1 MVYTPIWGTGFEMG
15 SKEVVVASGITGTV
29 AIETSTKHTGAYAL
43 RIYGATSPDGVFKI
57 PLDEAQAE
65 LYVAAWLNASNDPDA
80 PTWFRFITSDGLY
93 VGLEND
99 ASKWNAYLNG
109 SLMVAGSVS
118 APGGT
123 WHLVEL
129 YVTVSNS
136 GVLQTKIDGVA
147 DIDYS
152 GDTQPGA
159 GTTIVQVECRQEGS
173 VGHNPNFYVDDITIA
188 TGDWIGDV
196 RYDAALVPTA
206 DTAVKWWEP
215 STGADNYALLD
226 ELPPS
231 DVDYISSGSPG
242 SKDLYEM
249 ADWTLADP
257 TYEVQFI
264 VDWIRAKKDV
274 AGDQQIRSVIKSGA
288 TESSGGSVDLGTVY
302 QYYGRILTTDPDTA
316 VAWDEAGIDGL
327 QAGQEYL

>member
-1 MVYTPIWGTGFEMG
+1 MVYTPIWGTGLEMG
-15 SKEVVVASGITGTV
+15 SKEVVVASDISGTV

-43 RIYGATSPDGVFKI
+43 RIYGDTSPDGVFQI
-57 PLDEAQAE
+57 TLDEAQTE
-65 LYVAAWLNASNDPDA
+65 LYVSAWINASNDSEA
-80 PTWFRFITSDGLY
+80 PSWFRYTVSDGLY
-93 VGLEND
+93 VGLRSNSAYWD
-99 ASKWNAYLNG
+99 AYLNG
-109 SLMVAGSVS
+109 VLMATGAVS

-129 YVTVSNS
+129 HISISDS
-136 GVLQTKIDGVA
+136 GVLQTRVDGVA

-159 GTTIVQVECRQEGS
+159 GTTITNVQFRQEGS
-173 VGHNPNFYVDDITIA
+173 VSHNPNLYIDDITIA

-231 DVDYISSGSPG
+231 DVDYVSSGSPG

-249 ADWTLADP
+249 ADWTGDS
-257 TYEVQFI
+257 THEIQFI
-264 VDWIRAKKDV
+264 VDWIRAKKGT
-274 AGDQQIRSVIKSGA
+274 ASDQQIRSVVKSGA
-288 TESSGGSVDLGTVY
+288 TESSGGSIDLSTTY
-302 QYYGRILTTDPDTA
+302 RYYSQILTTDPATS
-316 VAWDEAGIDGL
+316 VAWDEAGIDAL
-327 QAGQEYL
+327 LAGQEYL